1 MEVRRKLKLIYGMR
15 CTAWVHGIH
24 PQRLSFFTDSL
35 YRLIEEL
42 GVEGVEGYKKVG
54 IEEEK
59 IFEDGGA
66 GFEELLDESCEEIE
80 TEGRDS
86 FVEEPLSSDGFFLS
100 PAPPEL
106 GRGTGRYGAS
116 PWRRARNF
124 FNDLANYWIEKKSV
138 TKLEF
143 WQNGNWRGK

>member
-1 MEVRRKLKLIYGMR
+1 M
-15 CTAWVHGIH
+15 
-24 PQRLSFFTDSL
+24 SFFTDSL

-42 GVEGVEGYKKVG
+42 GIEGVDGHEKVG
-54 IEEEK
+54 VEEEK
-59 IFEDGGA
+59 

-86 FVEEPLSSDGFFLS
+86 FVEEPLSGDGFFLS

-106 GRGTGRYGAS
+106 GRGSGRYGAS

-124 FNDLANYWIEKKSV
+124 FNDLADYWIEKKSAA
-138 TKLEF
+138 KLEF
-143 WQNGNWRGK
+143 WQNGSLRGN